1 MLRCQ
6 EEARQEG
13 VRDLVDY
20 HMIPVNRNFP
30 LATQSLNEQVSF
42 LSSMNPL
49 VWYEKVGDKYILPNG
64 RFEKTSDMN
73 IYLLVPW

>member
-1 MLRCQ
+1 M
-6 EEARQEG
+6 
-13 VRDLVDY
+13 DLVDY
-20 HMIPVNRNFP
+20 HLIPVTRNV
-30 LATQSLNEQVSF
+30 LVATQNVNEPIIF

-73 IYLLVPW
+73 IYLLVPWRYVIFMIALEVN